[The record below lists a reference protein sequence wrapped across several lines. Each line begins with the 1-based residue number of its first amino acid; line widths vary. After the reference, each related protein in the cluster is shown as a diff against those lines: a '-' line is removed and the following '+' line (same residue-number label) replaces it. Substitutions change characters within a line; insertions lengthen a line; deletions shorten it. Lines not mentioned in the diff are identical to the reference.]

1 MNSIQASGFALICS
15 AVLIAAALLVTLNQ
29 KGQSLD
35 PQAQAEMVTTT
46 NNLSFLT
53 TRTNAGEEALFVLD
67 NTGARLLIYK
77 TDLSKKR
84 LELVGFED
92 LKKLF
97 NLAAAEAPGDG
108 NNRVAGRFNR

>member
-1 MNSIQASGFALICS
+1 MNKIQATCYALFAS
-15 AVLIAAALLVTLNQ
+15 ACLLTAAIFMTLSQ
-29 KGQSLD
+29 KNQSLESS
-35 PQAQAEMVTTT
+35 AQAEMVITT

-67 NTGARLLIYK
+67 NTNAHLMIYK

-97 NLAAAEAPGDG
+97 SLK
-108 NNRVAGRFNR
+108 